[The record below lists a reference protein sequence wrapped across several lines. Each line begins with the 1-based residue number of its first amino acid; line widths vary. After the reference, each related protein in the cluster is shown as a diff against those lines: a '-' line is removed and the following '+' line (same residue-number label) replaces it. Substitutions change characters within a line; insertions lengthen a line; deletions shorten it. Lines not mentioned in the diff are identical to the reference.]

1 MKLNVEMNEKISPL
15 PSGLE
20 NYRYF
25 SNGIVRNFD
34 KAYKLNQKL
43 KNQIVYYAHLT
54 LQQIK
59 QKESRC

>member
-34 KAYKLNQKL
+34 KAYKLNQKIE
-43 KNQIVYYAHLT
+43 K
-54 LQQIK
+54 IK
-59 QKESRC
+59 